1 MCKHGSRGYADDLDS
16 AVAPEVQM
24 GCSRYEGILAASS
37 EHARGTNRKVPR
49 KARNAENSN

>member
-1 MCKHGSRGYADDLDS
+1 MCKHESRGYADDLDS